1 MNTSSGR
8 YGAIFAMGLVL
19 LLGSCSHEKPETQE
33 DIQKWN
39 SDTLKGSYDSFG
51 QKNPKWDKDAQNA
64 LAEFARTRT
73 APDDESELLSDL
85 VGESA
90 ASAVNAGCDDPMIRF
105 LYVRYASRPRALD
118 YPEREALYCLAASN
132 LQESA
137 YPPIRKFYA
146 NVDAAEWVWTR
157 WDTNYAN
164 TWPTVRNFR
173 SQALGDL
180 NQALRDQSLPES
192 EAYQATETFF
202 QMVSD
207 DTYELTN
214 GYSALASTLEQEK
227 ARPGLAGLIKA
238 DYYLRCAWRARG
250 HGYANQVTP
259 EGWRLFRER
268 LAEADKA
275 LNRAW
280 ASDPYNPQIPTL
292 MISIIEGEQRPRSEM
307 EKWFQRAMKLDPN
320 NYQACRSKLHF
331 LLPEWYGSRDDMLAF
346 GRECV
351 ASTNWGGHVPL
362 ILVDAHSE
370 FSRSLGAEERREYWM
385 RPDVW
390 PDIKAAYEKYA
401 QLNPD
406 LTRFRYPYAAYAFR
420 CRQWQDFKAQI
431 ESIRKNDMPPDYSY
445 FGGKEDFDKMA
456 ALADSIANEKSP
468 NPH

>member
-1 MNTSSGR
+1 MNRALGR
-8 YGAIFAMGLVL
+8 YRFIVAMGLL
-19 LLGSCSHEKPETQE
+19 LLLSACSREKPEMQQ
-33 DIQKWN
+33 DIETWN
-39 SDTLKGSYDSFG
+39 SATLKGSYDSLG
-51 QKNPKWDKDAQNA
+51 QRNPKWDKDAEDA
-64 LAEFARTRT
+64 LVQFARTRT
-73 APDDESELLSDL
+73 APDDEAELLSDL

-90 ASAVNAGCDDPMIRF
+90 TSAVNAGCDDPVIRF
-105 LYVRYASRPRALD
+105 LYVCYGSRPQALNF
-118 YPEREALYCLAASN
+118 PEHEEMYCQAASN

-146 NVDAAEWVWTR
+146 NVEAAEWLWTR
-157 WDTNYAN
+157 WNTNYAN
-164 TWPTVRNFR
+164 AWPTVRNFR

-180 NQALRDQSLPES
+180 NQALGDKSLPES
-192 EAYQATETFF
+192 EAYRAVETLFD
-202 QMVSD
+202 MISD

-214 GYSALASTLEQEK
+214 GYNALAATLNQDK
-227 ARPGLAGLIKA
+227 SRPGLAGLIKA
-238 DYYLRCAWRARG
+238 DFYLREAWRARG
-250 HGYANQVTP
+250 HGYANQVAP

-280 ASDPYNPQIPTL
+280 ARAPYNPQIPTL

-370 FSRSLGAEERREYWM
+370 FARTLGAEERREYWM
-385 RPDVW
+385 LPDVW
-390 PDIKAAYEKYA
+390 PDINAAYEKYA

-431 ESIRKNDMPPDYSY
+431 GIIRKNDMPPDYNY
-445 FGGKEDFDKMA
+445 FGGKDDFDKMA
-456 ALADSIANEKSP
+456 ALADSIDKGKSAGS
-468 NPH
+468 H